1 MLAFGA
7 RAALAFR
14 EESRMP
20 FRRQLVSPVRRGD
33 LPGARARKQPTQAR
47 SRALVESLLE
57 ATARILMRDGW
68 DGLTT
73 NRVAKEAGVSVG
85 SLYQYF
91 PDKEALVS
99 GLVETW
105 ADALTEH
112 LVALGPQ
119 LADVPLEDAISAVV
133 QATLAVTRE
142 DAALHRSVL
151 LQLPRIGALE
161 FFERLNQRVA
171 DVLAEWIAHRRDELD
186 VEDPSLAAW
195 VIVTSLDALTDH
207 ALLLRP
213 ELLDSARFARQLERL
228 VAGALGVELARRKR
242 RRAAA
247 SLPATSVRSRGPG
260 SRRRLG
266 TH

>member
-1 MLAFGA
+1 MPPRRPIAVAF
-7 RAALAFR
+7 
-14 EESRMP
+14 STKKTSNP
-20 FRRQLVSPVRRGD
+20 QV
-33 LPGARARKQPTQAR
+33 RKQPTQAR

-57 ATARILMRDGW
+57 ATARFLERDGW
-68 DGLTT
+68 DALTT
-73 NRVAKEAGVSVG
+73 NRVAQEAGVSVG

-91 PDKEALVS
+91 PDKDALVA

-105 ADALTEH
+105 ADALTER
-112 LVALGPQ
+112 LVALGPA
-119 LADVPLEDAISAVV
+119 LENAPLNEAITGLV

-151 LQLPRIGALE
+151 VQLPRIGALE

-186 VEDPSLAAW
+186 VDDPSLAAY

-207 ALLLRP
+207 ALMLRP

-228 VAGALGVELARRKR
+228 VAGVLGVRAGRTRRSSAGSERVPSHPSLRARQR
-242 RRAAA
+242 R
-247 SLPATSVRSRGPG
+247 
-260 SRRRLG
+260 
-266 TH
+266 

>member
-1 MLAFGA
+1 MP
-7 RAALAFR
+7 R
-14 EESRMP
+14 SRP
-20 FRRQLVSPVRRGD
+20 FTTPFAGGRTSGV
-33 LPGARARKQPTQAR
+33 RARKQPTQAR

-57 ATARILMRDGW
+57 ATARILARDGW
-68 DGLTT
+68 DALTT
-73 NRVAKEAGVSVG
+73 NRVATEAGVSVG

-105 ADALTEH
+105 ADALTER

-119 LADVPLEDAISAVV
+119 LADVPLDEAIAGIVH
-133 QATLAVTRE
+133 ATLAVTRD

-171 DVLAEWIAHRRDELD
+171 DVLAEWIARRRDELD
-186 VEDPSLAAW
+186 VEDPSLAAY

-228 VAGALGVELARRKR
+228 VAGVLGVPAGRRRQRAARR
-242 RRAAA
+242 
-247 SLPATSVRSRGPG
+247 
-260 SRRRLG
+260 
-266 TH
+266 

>member
-1 MLAFGA
+1 MPPRRPLVVAF
-7 RAALAFR
+7 
-14 EESRMP
+14 SRD
-20 FRRQLVSPVRRGD
+20 RTS
-33 LPGARARKQPTQAR
+33 GARARKQPTQAR

-57 ATARILMRDGW
+57 ATARILMREGW
-68 DGLTT
+68 DALTT
-73 NRVAKEAGVSVG
+73 NRVAREAGVSVG

-105 ADALTEH
+105 ADTITER
-112 LVALGPQ
+112 LVALGPR
-119 LADVPLEDAISAVV
+119 LADVPLDEAIASVV
-133 QATLAVTRE
+133 LATLAVTRE

-186 VEDPSLAAW
+186 VDDPSLAAY

-228 VAGALGVELARRKR
+228 VAGVLGVH
-242 RRAAA
+242 
-247 SLPATSVRSRGPG
+247 
-260 SRRRLG
+260 G
-266 TH
+266 THAGRAGVRRTRARHP